1 MKNDLSKPE
10 YSPFLSKIIRGYRI
24 EKSSKR
30 IFSTLEDQEIR
41 CIINCLLCFPQVP
54 PLLKSRKSKQVTLET
69 AAVWGY
75 RVEIAD
81 EHQEELRTLQGV
93 CQLLGLL
100 KRLTPLI
107 QVISSHIKKKG
118 FFKRFLQVLKLEVK
132 ILFFLFVCFW

>member
-10 YSPFLSKIIRGYRI
+10 YSPFLLKIIRGYRI

-69 AAVWGY
+69 AMIWEY
-75 RVEIAD
+75 RVEIAG
-81 EHQEELRTLQGV
+81 EHKEELRTLN
-93 CQLLGLL
+93 CQLLFLL
-100 KRLTPLI
+100 KGLCCLI
-107 QVISSHIKKKG
+107 YIISSRNR
-118 FFKRFLQVLKLEVK
+118 KRKDYLKLY
-132 ILFFLFVCFW
+132 

>member
-10 YSPFLSKIIRGYRI
+10 YSPFLLKIIRGYRI

-41 CIINCLLCFPQVP
+41 CIINCLLCFPQAP

-69 AAVWGY
+69 ATIREY

-81 EHQEELRTLQGV
+81 EHKEGLRALQGA
-93 CQLLGLL
+93 CQLLFPL
-100 KRLTPLI
+100 KRLAPSI
-107 QVISSHIKKKG
+107 QVISLHSKKLK
-118 FFKRFLQVLKLEVK
+118 VYLKLSSSFK
-132 ILFFLFVCFW
+132 A

>member
-1 MKNDLSKPE
+1 MKNDLSKSE

-81 EHQEELRTLQGV
+81 EHQEELKTLQGV
-93 CQLLGLL
+93 CQLFGFVKKTYSIDPSYSFTYL
-100 KRLTPLI
+100 
-107 QVISSHIKKKG
+107 KKK
-118 FFKRFLQVLKLEVK
+118 VSLKLSSSFK
-132 ILFFLFVCFW
+132 A